1 MKEKLLTQDEV
12 ARVTG
17 WTVRHIRRCLQSV
30 PGAKGRNGRPQPMYP
45 LSTIP
50 AEARQKWLATFG
62 WGAVDGGQQ
71 VTHEVLIGEDEVRR
85 LCGGVIPPGAQPVYR
100 PTAPSR
106 PDSIGTPVAAL
117 PDRAVAALP
126 DQLALELPAPVA
138 SSLSPAD
145 RAVADHRYQII
156 EPLIAPE
163 RHQALWRQ
171 FAGKGALVAFLAQQH
186 KTPARTLYRWM
197 QQWQARKLAGLVNR
211 DRSDRGQSRVLTP
224 AAQQYIAAALLP
236 APADPRN
243 GKPGRS
249 EMSIREVYRA
259 YEEERAWRE
268 SHPDAGEPL
277 SQASYESFRIWA
289 AKIPRVVRDVAA
301 RGDQDYFNRHA
312 LVTWRDLEALDP
324 LEYIVMDHRLADFF
338 CLTRDPGKP
347 WRLIRPWLTA
357 AIDMR
362 TRKWLAWVVCITPSS
377 DSIAAVIKRAILDHG
392 LLYRDG
398 KCASTYYWDNGKDFR
413 CEYLEGPE
421 PLPLARPPR
430 RTRSGRGSV
439 GELPPAMRGVM
450 DSLGARV
457 KHALPMRPHS
467 KIIEPNFLRLSNF
480 DRTLPWWCGH
490 KPQARPERFTRMVRE
505 HELWMKGK
513 REQPSF
519 VDDRGAAFTIEYAA
533 WVYDEALVT
542 LNQRP
547 LEGRG
552 MEKTTPQGR
561 AWSSPDECWARLIGG
576 VDRRSADPRLLQFA
590 FHRRLPRP
598 LTVRQG
604 EVSPTFDG
612 RQYHYRLRGD
622 SQSLMLLDGRQVSF
636 AYDRSDLGTAA
647 LYADDQFVGLA
658 DSIELSRMGEDS
670 FIQDERDRRS
680 ALKTIRGFIAAIQTG
695 DVAPVEERARRRE
708 AARAALPEGQVAG
721 APTGRMPMP
730 QAIEQAAAA
739 AAADA
744 NFSFS
749 RGGAT
754 PAPPLSVSSTSEE
767 VRPAPAAAIAQP
779 PPAAGEISEDD
790 GEFRFFGG

>member
-1 MKEKLLTQDEV
+1 MREKLLTKDEV

-17 WTVRHIRRCLQSV
+17 WSHRWIEKRLKSV
-30 PGAKGRNGRPQPMYP
+30 PGPKGRNGRPQPMYP

-62 WGAVDGGQQ
+62 WGAVAGGQQ

-100 PTAPSR
+100 ATAPSR

-117 PDRAVAALP
+117 TDRAVAALP
-126 DQLALELPAPVA
+126 EQLALELPAPVS

-171 FAGKGALVAFLAQQH
+171 FAGKGAVVAFLAQQH

-197 QQWQARKLAGLVNR
+197 QQWQGKNLTGLVNR

-259 YEEERAWRE
+259 YEEERAWRG

-277 SQASYESFRIWA
+277 PHASYESFRIWA
-289 AKIPRVVRDVAA
+289 AKIPQVVRDVAA

-312 LVTWRDLEALDP
+312 LVTRRDLEALDP

-338 CLTRDPGKP
+338 CMTRDPGKP

-377 DSIAAVIKRAILDHG
+377 DSIAAAMKRAILDHG

-413 CEYLEGPE
+413 CDYLEGAGP
-421 PLPLARPPR
+421 
-430 RTRSGRGSV
+430 SGRI

-505 HELWMKGK
+505 HELWMAGK

-519 VDDRGAAFTIEYAA
+519 VDDRGAPFTLEYAA
-533 WVYDEALVT
+533 WLYDEALVT

-552 MEKTTPQGR
+552 MEKATPQGR
-561 AWSSPDECWARLIGG
+561 AWASPDECWARLIQGI
-576 VDRRSADPRLLQFA
+576 DRRAADPAVLQFA
-590 FHRRLPRP
+590 FHRRRP

-604 EVSPTFDG
+604 EIRPTFAG
-612 RQYHYRLRGD
+612 RQYHYRFRGD
-622 SQSLMLLDGRQVSF
+622 SQSLMLWNERQVEF
-636 AYDRSDLGTAA
+636 AYDPHDLGTGVI
-647 LYADDQFVGLA
+647 YADGRFLGLCDA
-658 DSIELSRMGEDS
+658 VELSRMGEES
-670 FIQDERDRRS
+670 FVQDERDRRS

-721 APTGRMPMP
+721 APTGRMAMP

-749 RGGAT
+749 GA
-754 PAPPLSVSSTSEE
+754 SSTALTSET
-767 VRPAPAAAIAQP
+767 PAPAAAIAQP
-779 PPAAGEISEDD
+779 PPGAGLPDSGEDD
-790 GEFRFFGG
+790 GEFRFFGR

>member
-1 MKEKLLTQDEV
+1 MREKLLTQEEV

-17 WTVRHIRRCLQSV
+17 WSRSWIEKRLKSV
-30 PGAKGRNGRPQPMYP
+30 PGPKGRNGRPQPMYP

-62 WGAVDGGQQ
+62 WGAVAGGQP

-85 LCGGVIPPGAQPVYR
+85 LCGGIIPAGAQPVYR
-100 PTAPSR
+100 PA
-106 PDSIGTPVAAL
+106 GETPAVLEQL
-117 PDRAVAALP
+117 P
-126 DQLALELPAPVA
+126 LALPAPVN
-138 SSLSPAD
+138 SSLSPED

-197 QQWQARKLAGLVNR
+197 QQWQGKNLAGLVNR

-224 AAQQYIAAALLP
+224 AAQQYIASALLP

-259 YEEERAWRE
+259 YEEERAWRG

-277 SQASYESFRIWA
+277 PHASYESVRTWA
-289 AKIPRVVRDVAA
+289 AKIPQVVRDAA
-301 RGDQDYFNRHA
+301 VRGDQDYFNRHA

-338 CLTRDPGKP
+338 CLARDPGKP

-398 KCASTYYWDNGKDFR
+398 ECASCFYWDNGKDFR
-413 CEYLEGPE
+413 CDYLEGAGP
-421 PLPLARPPR
+421 
-430 RTRSGRGSV
+430 SGRI

-467 KIIEPNFLRLSNF
+467 KIIEPNFVRLSNF
-480 DRTLPWWCGH
+480 DRSTPWWCGH

-505 HELWMKGK
+505 HEQWMAGK
-513 REQPSF
+513 REHPSF
-519 VDDRGAAFTIEYAA
+519 VDDRGAAFTTEYAA
-533 WVYDEALVT
+533 WLYDEALAT

-552 MEKTTPQGR
+552 MEKPTPQGR
-561 AWSSPDECWARLIGG
+561 AWSTPDECWARLIGG
-576 VDRRSADPRLLQFA
+576 IDRRAADPAILQFA
-590 FHRRLPRP
+590 FHRRRL

-604 EVSPTFDG
+604 EIRPTFAG
-612 RQYHYRLRGD
+612 RQYHYRFRGD
-622 SQSLMLLDGRQVSF
+622 SQSLMLWNERQVEF
-636 AYDRSDLGTAA
+636 GYDPHDLGTGVI
-647 LYADDQFVGLA
+647 YAEGRFLGLCDA
-658 DSIELSRMGEDS
+658 VELSRMGEES
-670 FIQDERDRRS
+670 FVQDERDRRS

-695 DVAPVEERARRRE
+695 DVAPVEERARRRQ
-708 AARAALPEGQVAG
+708 AARAMLPEGQVAG

-739 AAADA
+739 AEADA

-754 PAPPLSVSSTSEE
+754 PAAPLSGSSTSEE

-779 PPAAGEISEDD
+779 PPAAGEDDEDD

>member
-17 WTVRHIRRCLQSV
+17 WKPRWIRKRLKSV
-30 PGAKGRNGRPQPMYP
+30 PGPKGRNGRPQPMYP

-62 WGAVDGGQQ
+62 WGAVAGGQQ

-85 LCGGVIPPGAQPVYR
+85 LCGGVIPPGVQPVQR
-100 PTAPSR
+100 GTAPSR
-106 PDSIGTPVAAL
+106 AAQTTHRASVAALSDASVAAL

-126 DQLALELPAPVA
+126 DQLALELPAPVT
-138 SSLSPAD
+138 SSLSPED

-186 KTPARTLYRWM
+186 KTPARTLYHWM
-197 QQWQARKLAGLVNR
+197 QQWQARNLAGLVNR

-224 AAQQYIAAALLP
+224 AAQQYIASALLP

-268 SHPDAGEPL
+268 SRPDAGESLPH
-277 SQASYESFRIWA
+277 ASYESFRIWA
-289 AKIPRVVRDVAA
+289 AKIPQVVRDVAA
-301 RGDQDYFNRHA
+301 RGDQDYFNCHT

-362 TRKWLAWVVCITPSS
+362 TRKWLAWVVCIIPSS
-377 DSIAAVIKRAILDHG
+377 DSIAAAMKRTILDHG

-398 KCASTYYWDNGKDFR
+398 KCASTFYWDNGRDFR
-413 CEYLEGPE
+413 CEYLEGPG
-421 PLPLARPPR
+421 PA
-430 RTRSGRGSV
+430 GRIGA
-439 GELPPAMRGVM
+439 LPPAMRGVM

-513 REQPSF
+513 REHPSF

-533 WVYDEALVT
+533 WLYDEALVT

-552 MEKTTPQGR
+552 MEKPMPQGR
-561 AWSSPDECWARLIGG
+561 AWSSPDECWARLIPGI
-576 VDRRSADPRLLQFA
+576 DRRGADPAILQFA
-590 FHRRLPRP
+590 FHRRRP

-604 EVSPTFDG
+604 EIRPTFAG
-612 RQYHYRLRGD
+612 RQYHYRFRGD
-622 SQSLMLLDGRQVSF
+622 SQSLMLWNERQVEF
-636 AYDRSDLGTAA
+636 AYDEHDLGTGVI
-647 LYADDQFVGLA
+647 YADGRFLGLCDA
-658 DSIELSRMGEDS
+658 VELSRMGEES
-670 FIQDERDRRS
+670 FVQDERDRRS
-680 ALKTIRGFIAAIQTG
+680 ALRTIRGFIAAMQTG

-708 AARAALPEGQVAG
+708 AARAMLPEGQVAG

-749 RGGAT
+749 GA
-754 PAPPLSVSSTSEE
+754 SSTALTSET
-767 VRPAPAAAIAQP
+767 PAPAAAVAQS

>member
-17 WTVRHIRRCLQSV
+17 WSPQWIRRRLKSV
-30 PGAKGRNGRPQPMYP
+30 PGPKGRNGRPQPMYP

-62 WGAVDGGQQ
+62 WGAVAGGQQ

-100 PTAPSR
+100 ETAPSR
-106 PDSIGTPVAAL
+106 AAQTTHRAPVAAL
-117 PDRAVAALP
+117 TDRSVAALTDRSVAALP
-126 DQLALELPAPVA
+126 EQLALELPAPVA
-138 SSLSPAD
+138 SSLSPED

-186 KTPARTLYRWM
+186 KTPARTLYHWM
-197 QQWQARKLAGLVNR
+197 QQWQARNLAGLVNR

-224 AAQQYIAAALLP
+224 AAQQYIASALLP
-236 APADPRN
+236 APADTRT

-249 EMSIREVYRA
+249 EMTVREVYRA
-259 YEEERAWRE
+259 YEEERAWRG
-268 SHPDAGEPL
+268 SRPDAGEPL
-277 SQASYESFRIWA
+277 PHASYESFRIWA
-289 AKIPRVVRDVAA
+289 AKIPQVVRDVAA

-324 LEYIVMDHRLADFF
+324 LEYIVMDHRAADFF

-347 WRLIRPWLTA
+347 WRIIRPWVTP

-362 TRKWLAWVVCITPSS
+362 TRKWLAWVVCEIPSS
-377 DSIAAVIKRAILDHG
+377 DSIAAAMKRTILDHG

-398 KCASTYYWDNGKDFR
+398 KCASTFYWDNGRDFR
-413 CEYLEGPE
+413 CEYLEGPG
-421 PLPLARPPR
+421 PA
-430 RTRSGRGSV
+430 GRI

-505 HELWMKGK
+505 HELWMAGK

-519 VDDRGAAFTIEYAA
+519 VDDRGAPFTLEYAA
-533 WVYDEALVT
+533 WLYDEALAT

-552 MEKTTPQGR
+552 MEKATPQGR

-576 VDRRSADPRLLQFA
+576 VERRWADPAVLQFA
-590 FHRRLPRP
+590 FHRRLPRL

-622 SQSLMLLDGRQVSF
+622 SQSLMLLNGRQVAF

-647 LYADDQFVGLA
+647 LYADDQFIGLA
-658 DSIELSRMGEDS
+658 DSVELSRMGEGS
-670 FIQDERDRRS
+670 FVQDERDRRS
-680 ALKTIRGFIAAIQTG
+680 ALKTIKGFIAAIQTG
-695 DVAPVEERARRRE
+695 DVAPVEERARRRQ
-708 AARAALPEGQVAG
+708 AARAMLPEGQVAG

-730 QAIEQAAAA
+730 LAIEQAAAA

-744 NFSFS
+744 SFSFS
-749 RGGAT
+749 RGGAGF
-754 PAPPLSVSSTSEE
+754 APPLSGSSTSEE
-767 VRPAPAAAIAQP
+767 VRPAPAAAVAQP
-779 PPAAGEISEDD
+779 PPAAGLPDSGEDD
-790 GEFRFFGG
+790 GEFRFFGR